1 MPILP
6 IKNCTCVILAG
17 GESKRMGQDKASM
30 LMADDTLLNHVIRRI
45 QPLFGVPFI
54 SVRESR
60 KHLLFP
66 QLCDRM
72 NGAGP
77 MAGIET
83 ALERVDSQWVFAIAC
98 DMPFV
103 SSGLID
109 AMAEKRDDH
118 DMVVPFVDG
127 SLQPL
132 AAFYSKSCLPCMQ
145 SQLKS
150 GDRSLKSLIRKLDAI
165 IFTEGEC
172 RQYDPDLQS
181 FLDLDTPEDVACA
194 RSLLRKIA

>member
-17 GESKRMGQDKASM
+17 GESRRMGQDKASV
-30 LMADDTLLNHVIRRI
+30 LLADDSLLNHVICRV
-45 QPLFGVPFI
+45 QPLFEKMLI

-60 KHLLFP
+60 EHLLIP
-66 QLCDRM
+66 QLCDSI
-72 NGAGP
+72 NDAGP
-77 MAGIET
+77 MTGIAT

-103 SSGLID
+103 SSGLVD

-118 DMVVPFVDG
+118 DMVVPFVGG

-132 AAFYSKSCLPCMQ
+132 AAFYSKSCVPCMQ
-145 SQLKS
+145 SQLER
-150 GDRSLKSLIRKLDAI
+150 GDRSLKSLIRKLDAS

-172 RQYDPDLQS
+172 KRYDPDLRS
-181 FLDLDTPEDVACA
+181 FLDLDTPEDVARV
-194 RSLLRKIA
+194 RSLINAA